1 MAERQVPHEL
11 IMILKLTILNP
22 LLQTTTCVIPTNNN
36 KTHCFNLQP
45 AVATSAS

>member
-1 MAERQVPHEL
+1 MAEHQVPHEL

-22 LLQTTTCVIPTNNN
+22 LLQTTTCVIPTNN

>member
-1 MAERQVPHEL
+1 MAEHQVPHEL

-22 LLQTTTCVIPTNNN
+22 LLQTTTSVIPNNN